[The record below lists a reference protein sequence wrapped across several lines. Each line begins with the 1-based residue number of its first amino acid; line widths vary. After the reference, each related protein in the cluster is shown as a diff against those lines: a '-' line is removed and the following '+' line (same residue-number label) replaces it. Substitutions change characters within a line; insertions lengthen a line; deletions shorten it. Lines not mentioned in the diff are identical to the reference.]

1 MSGVTVLE
9 DATAV
14 AREAASLFVR
24 SAQEAIAVRGRFV
37 VALSGGSTPKATFE
51 ILASD
56 HRDAIDWTKVIAF
69 PGDERCVPPDDAD
82 SNYRTARER
91 LVEAGPL
98 PEANLKRWRTE
109 AGPEAAAAA
118 FATMLREFGRLDLVM
133 LGLGPDGH
141 TASLFPRSTAL
152 KATDEL
158 AVSTWV
164 EKLGAHRLTLT
175 ARAINAA
182 RRVVFLVVGHDKRD
196 ALETVLQGLRD
207 PSRLPAEL
215 IHPVDGELIWLV
227 DRAARGRI

>member
-1 MSGVTVLE
+1 MSGLIVLE
-9 DATAV
+9 DAAAV
-14 AREAASLFVR
+14 AREAASLFIR
-24 SAQEAIAVRGRFV
+24 SAGEAIAARGRFV
-37 VALSGGSTPKATFE
+37 VALSGGSTPKAAFE
-51 ILASD
+51 ILAAE
-56 HRDAIDWTKVIAF
+56 HRDAIDWSKVIAF
-69 PGDERCVPPDDAD
+69 PGDERCVPSDHAD

-91 LVEAGPL
+91 LVDAGPL
-98 PEANLKRWRTE
+98 PEANLKRWRTD

-118 FATMLREFGRLDLVM
+118 FATMLREYGRLDLVM

-158 AVSTWV
+158 AVATWV

-182 RRVVFLVVGHDKRD
+182 RLVVFLVVGHDKKD
-196 ALETVLQGLRD
+196 ALEVVLEGPRD

-215 IHPVDGELIWLV
+215 VEPEDGELIWLV
-227 DRAARGRI
+227 DRAARGRV

>member
-1 MSGVTVLE
+1 MSGVIVLE
-9 DATAV
+9 DAAAV

-24 SAQEAIAVRGRFV
+24 SAQEAIAARGRFV
-37 VALSGGSTPKATFE
+37 VALSGGSTPRATFE
-51 ILASD
+51 ILAAE
-56 HRDAIDWTKVIAF
+56 HREAIDWSRVIAF
-69 PGDERCVPPDDAD
+69 PGDERCVPPDHAD

-91 LVEAGPL
+91 LVDGGPL
-98 PEANLKRWRTE
+98 PEANLKRWRTD

-118 FATMLREFGRLDLVM
+118 FATMLREYGRLDLVM

-164 EKLGAHRLTLT
+164 EKLAAYRLTLT

-182 RRVVFLVVGHDKRD
+182 RRVVFLVVGHDKKD
-196 ALETVLQGLRD
+196 ALEVVLQGPRD

-215 IHPVDGELIWLV
+215 VAPDEGELLWLV
-227 DRAARGRI
+227 DRAAKGRI